1 MSQASTLI
9 VEDQAVVAADLAAKV
24 EALGYRVVGIVST
37 GERAIDIA
45 RSQAPDVALMD
56 IRLAGP
62 LDGIETAK
70 RLQSLYDTPVVF
82 VTAHSDSDTLKRA
95 SLSGH
100 CGYLL
105 KPVHERDL
113 ATQLEIALYKHQT
126 EGLLRASEERLR
138 TLATRLEQLVDERTS
153 ELVESQKQLRALT
166 VQLELT
172 EQRARTKLAGEL
184 HDHLA
189 QLLVLANLQLSQL
202 KKASAQNQSRAKL
215 LNQIQDL
222 IAQSLAYTRTLV
234 VDLSPPALHES
245 GLLAALRWL
254 AGSMRRYDLH
264 VVVDAMRDDILLP
277 EALRVLIFQSVR
289 ELLINAAKHA
299 RSPTAT
305 VRARV
310 AEGKLEIV
318 VQDQGAGFDPKT
330 TDAGIRKKRNEKNL
344 LSSGFGLLSV
354 RERMN
359 ALGGTFHIASS
370 PHQGTTA
377 TLVLPLPEA
386 RP

>member
-24 EALGYRVVGIVST
+24 EALGYRVVGIVSI

-70 RLQSLYDTPVVF
+70 RLQSLYDTSVVF
-82 VTAHSDSDTLKRA
+82 VTAHSDSDTLDTLKRA

-113 ATQLEIALYKHQT
+113 AIQLEIALYKHQT

-202 KKASAQNQSRAKL
+202 
-215 LNQIQDL
+215 
-222 IAQSLAYTRTLV
+222 
-234 VDLSPPALHES
+234 ES
-245 GLLAALRWL
+245 VC
-254 AGSMRRYDLH
+254 H
-264 VVVDAMRDDILLP
+264 P
-277 EALRVLIFQSVR
+277 
-289 ELLINAAKHA
+289 
-299 RSPTAT
+299 
-305 VRARV
+305 
-310 AEGKLEIV
+310 
-318 VQDQGAGFDPKT
+318 
-330 TDAGIRKKRNEKNL
+330 
-344 LSSGFGLLSV
+344 
-354 RERMN
+354 
-359 ALGGTFHIASS
+359 
-370 PHQGTTA
+370 
-377 TLVLPLPEA
+377 
-386 RP
+386 